1 MARRPL
7 QSAMTANAP
16 PCTTH
21 AALSKRR
28 VRYAQRRLKQM
39 RLIVPDLPDNALENY
54 SLRHLSFAVR
64 KFRGT
69 PQSVLQSP
77 PSHDLLLSS
86 LQQGTSAGLSG
97 D

>member
-1 MARRPL
+1 
-7 QSAMTANAP
+7 MTANAQSSVTVQSDTP
-16 PCTTH
+16 AKKRVRH
-21 AALSKRR
+21 AKRR
-28 VRYAQRRLKQM
+28 MKQM

-64 KFRGT
+64 KCRGT
-69 PQSVLQSP
+69 LQSVLQSP
-77 PSHDLLLSS
+77 PSRDQLLSS